1 MVECWLPYGNTE
13 VHVSVP
19 IRNLLGTIEPQEGQ
33 PALNPR
39 EGILRSLQE
48 PIGSKSITEL
58 AVPRSKVAVAIDGTM
73 SPGLVIL
80 ALSCIVESLQKVE
93 YPMGEVSLLVGNG
106 LREHG
111 HKELIE
117 AISSSEA
124 LKDLRVIEHRRGS
137 GNVTSLGAT
146 SKGTEVKVCSRLVD
160 SDVRIAVGQVMIDHF
175 SGMRGAQTTILPAL
189 SGLETIEQNR
199 NLSFRGE
206 VTPGISEG
214 NPVQA
219 DIMEAA
225 SMVGVELAVN
235 IVTNGR
241 GEVVSVCSG
250 DLNGAWEK
258 AIADFDGIH
267 KSEAEGNAD
276 IVIVS
281 AGGNRFDFDLY
292 NSVWA
297 LNDIPAIARKGASII
312 LVSECTEGLGAEGL
326 ESLAQVDNLNE
337 LRRRY
342 MLGARAVHLIK
353 STLRRNEITI
363 VSALPHYLAES
374 LGIKV
379 ARTANEA
386 YRRVV
391 EDRRRGR
398 RTLVITHGCST
409 VPYSP

>member
-13 VHVSVP
+13 VHISVP
-19 IRNLLGTIEPQEGQ
+19 IRNLLGTIEPRDGQ
-33 PALNPR
+33 PVLDPR
-39 EGILRSLQE
+39 EAILRSLQE
-48 PIGSKSITEL
+48 PIGSKSVTEL

-73 SPGLVIL
+73 SPRLVVL
-80 ALSCIVESLQKVE
+80 ALRCIVESLRKVE
-93 YPMGEVSLLVGNG
+93 YPMGEVSVLVGYG
-106 LREHG
+106 LREYRY
-111 HKELIE
+111 KELLE
-117 AISSSEA
+117 AISSSEVLRG
-124 LKDLRVIEHRRGS
+124 LKVIEHQRGS
-137 GNVTSLGAT
+137 RNITSLGTT
-146 SKGTEVKVCSRLVD
+146 SKGTEVKVCSHLVD
-160 SDVRIAVGQVMIDHF
+160 SDVRIAIGQVMIDHF

-189 SGLETIEQNR
+189 SSLETIEQNR

-219 DIMEAA
+219 DIMEAT
-225 SMVGVELAVN
+225 SMAGVDLAVN
-235 IVTNGR
+235 LVTNGR

-250 DLNGAWEK
+250 ELNGTWKK
-258 AIADFDGIH
+258 ALEDFDEIH

-281 AGGNRFDFDLY
+281 AGGSRFDFDLY

-297 LNDIPAIARKGASII
+297 LKEVPSIARKGAAII
-312 LVSECTEGLGAEGL
+312 LLSECKEGLGADGL
-326 ESLAQVDNLNE
+326 ETLAQVDDLDE

-353 STLRRNEITI
+353 STLRRSEITM

-379 ARTANEA
+379 ERTANEA

-391 EDRRRGR
+391 EGRRRGR

-409 VPYSP
+409 VPYSL